1 MARSPEAQTR
11 AVALVTG
18 VSRRNGIGAALA
30 VGLARCGWDVA
41 TTLWRAY
48 DQRMPWGSDP
58 ADSAWL
64 RDQIEAAG
72 ARTIAVEADLS
83 LIEAPAQIFDAV
95 EAALGP
101 VTALMLAHAECM
113 ESDVMTTTV
122 ESFDR

>member
-58 ADSAWL
+58 ADSAWR
-64 RDQIEAAG
+64 RDHIEAAG
-72 ARTIAVEADLS
+72 ARTVAVEADLS
-83 LIEAPAQIFDAV
+83 LVEAPARVFDGVETAV
-95 EAALGP
+95 GP
-101 VTALMLAHAECM
+101 VTALVLAHTEDVD
-113 ESDVMTTTV
+113 SDIMTTTV
-122 ESFDR
+122 ESFD